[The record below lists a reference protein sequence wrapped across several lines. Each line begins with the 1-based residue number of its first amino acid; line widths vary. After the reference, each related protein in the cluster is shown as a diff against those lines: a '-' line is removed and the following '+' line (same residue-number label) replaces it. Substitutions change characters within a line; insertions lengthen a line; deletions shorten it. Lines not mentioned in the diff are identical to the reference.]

1 MKIIIQGFFI
11 RLYIKWILF
20 KKKIKNRF
28 KYGKII
34 VSERGKRLFDYCI
47 KVLRENYE
55 PISYA
60 DELDEQALLTI
71 MEEGNLASR
80 QLAAL
85 AYISTIAIL

>member
-1 MKIIIQGFFI
+1 M
-11 RLYIKWILF
+11 
-20 KKKIKNRF
+20 
-28 KYGKII
+28 
-34 VSERGKRLFDYCI
+34 
-47 KVLRENYE
+47 LRENYE